1 MSVLNNA
8 RVVLGVSGGIAA
20 YKAADLASKL
30 VQAGAIVD
38 VLVTEGASRF
48 IQPMTFQAITK
59 RPVYSGVFEGWS
71 DTWFGHISLAHEAD
85 VLVVAPAT
93 ANTIAHLAHGFAEDM
108 LGAVALSTQ
117 APLVVAPAMEHAMFH
132 HPATTANIV
141 TLRSRGATIVGPE
154 TGRLASGE
162 FGDGRLVSIDALV
175 GAIRLVL
182 GRNGALAGR
191 HVVVSAGGTHE
202 PLDPVR
208 YLGNRSSGLMGYA
221 IAQSALDAGARVT
234 LVTGPTSLTAPY
246 GAAVRTIE
254 TADEMYGEVRASCDD
269 ADVLIMAAAVADFR
283 PASATLSKIKKGT
296 ADEPA
301 AIQLARNVDI
311 LASIDRPGLVKVGFA
326 AETDDLLANARD
338 KMIRKGMA
346 LMIAND
352 AVKTIGS
359 RQSSAILVT
368 PDGEETRL
376 PAMEK
381 TELADVIVR
390 AIIGV
395 MDRGRR

>member
-154 TGRLASGE
+154 AGRLASGE